1 MMQEIQ
7 PSGTNPL
14 RKYFRQPKLY
24 LELPSKGK
32 FYPEGSIDMPE
43 NGELPVFPMTAKDEL
58 TMKTPDALMNGQA
71 TVDLV
76 KSCVPNIIDPWK
88 MPSIDL
94 DTILIAIRIA
104 TFGEELSVTQ
114 VIPGLNEERSFS
126 VDLRY
131 TLEKFSRVN
140 YVDEIEVDNML
151 VKISPLTY
159 RQFTDSSMKT
169 FEEQRI
175 FASVNSK
182 TMTEVEKMEKFSTS
196 FRKLTDLTVGMMIDS
211 IKSITVDDNIV
222 DNKTFIKEFI
232 DNADKNVFSTVL
244 DHLESQKD
252 SFAMEPLQV
261 TFNEEDV
268 ANGAPKNM
276 EIPLSFDQSNFFV

>member
-1 MMQEIQ
+1 MQEIQ
-7 PSGTNPL
+7 PSGSNPL

-24 LELPSKGK
+24 LELPSKGR

-104 TFGEELSVTQ
+104 TFGPELSVTQ

-131 TLEKFSRVN
+131 TLEKFSRIN
-140 YVDEIEVDNML
+140 YVNEIEVDNML
-151 VKISPLTY
+151 VKLSPLTY

-196 FRKLTDLTVGMMIDS
+196 FRKLTELTVGMMIDS
-211 IKSITVDDNIV
+211 IESITVDDNIV

-244 DHLESQKD
+244 DHLEAQKN
-252 SFAMEPLQV
+252 SFVMEPLQV

>member
-1 MMQEIQ
+1 MQEIQ
-7 PSGTNPL
+7 PSGSNPL

-24 LELPSKGK
+24 LELPSKGR

-104 TFGEELSVTQ
+104 TFGPELSVTQ

-126 VDLRY
+126 IDLRY

-175 FASVNSK
+175 FASVNSN

-196 FRKLTDLTVGMMIDS
+196 FRKLTELTVGMMIDS

-244 DHLESQKD
+244 DHLEAQKD
-252 SFAMEPLQV
+252 SFVMEPLQV

>member
-175 FASVNSK
+175 FASVNSN

-244 DHLESQKD
+244 DHLEAQKD

>member
-1 MMQEIQ
+1 MQEIQ

-175 FASVNSK
+175 FASVNSN

-244 DHLESQKD
+244 DHLEAQKD

>member
-1 MMQEIQ
+1 MQEIQ

-104 TFGEELSVTQ
+104 TFGPELSVTQ
-114 VIPGLNEERSFS
+114 VIPGLDEERSFS

-244 DHLESQKD
+244 DHLEAQKD